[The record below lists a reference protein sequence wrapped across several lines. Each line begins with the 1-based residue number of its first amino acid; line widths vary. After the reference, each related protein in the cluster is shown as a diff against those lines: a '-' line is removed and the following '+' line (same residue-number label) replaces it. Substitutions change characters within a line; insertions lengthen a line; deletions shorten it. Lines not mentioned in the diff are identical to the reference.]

1 MPGADIGTKRALGGR
16 LRSAAEVEDGAGKLF
31 RSFLW
36 RIVPDVFEYA
46 ALVVAGK
53 ETLVSLRFLR
63 RVHLVIGAMNYNRR
77 DADLGQGCQ
86 LRLDGCIARIACG
99 ITNAM
104 SVGVDHYV
112 QTRLLPLIV
121 SSAATAF
128 RCRWEKLTY
137 FGLPPNT
144 SLVTLSKRLVCKE
157 CGAKSV
163 QTFRY
168 VPKPLDGSGP

>member
-1 MPGADIGTKRALGGR
+1 M
-16 LRSAAEVEDGAGKLF
+16 
-31 RSFLW
+31 W

-63 RVHLVIGAMNYNRR
+63 RVHLVVGAMNYNRR

-112 QTRLLPLIV
+112 HAPLAIDCLKCGHCISV
-121 SSAATAF
+121 SLG
-128 RCRWEKLTY
+128 KVTY
-137 FGLPPNT
+137 FGLQPNT

>member
-112 QTRLLPLIV
+112 HAPLAIDCLKCGHCISVSLGKAHVLRL
-121 SSAATAF
+121 AA
-128 RCRWEKLTY
+128 EY
-137 FGLPPNT
+137 FAGHLEQAAG
-144 SLVTLSKRLVCKE
+144 V
-157 CGAKSV
+157 
-163 QTFRY
+163 
-168 VPKPLDGSGP
+168 